1 MDMEGETSELSR
13 VLAFVEF
20 KKKKIIG
27 KGVCICSALSATAQG
42 GASEFIPVFLGLA
55 QPQV

>member
-1 MDMEGETSELSR
+1 MDMEGETPELSR

-20 KKKKIIG
+20 KKKIIG
-27 KGVCICSALSATAQG
+27 KGVCICSAPSATAQG